1 MLHTGTLL
9 RAELYNDYTGKS
21 SVVTVYNANK
31 GKHPGKLIVTNGH
44 WWDPGPKPC
53 GNYKVDGKV
62 LSTEDWM
69 DWGFGW
75 NTGSLPMMVATMGN
89 DNYVSTLPVLVNGK
103 PHNDST
109 GPDVSGV
116 RRSTLRTWFGVDAAG
131 KWTVEVT
138 TSYYTLA
145 EITKRMLGLGI
156 VDGMVLDGS
165 GSSQWYDG
173 KTRLKGDGRTIYQYL
188 LLWFADE
195 GGTEDKDDDKE
206 DDTGMKIYLSPSM
219 QPANI
224 YAAGNTNEQA
234 QCNRIAEAAKTALE
248 RCGFTVKKA
257 PEGQSMQQNVSDSN
271 AWGAELHVPI
281 HTNAGGGAGTVVF
294 VHGGTAAQMKY
305 AAPIYEEVQAISP
318 GTTEYGVRV
327 NSGLYELKYTTAT
340 AVYVECEFHDRADLA
355 TWIIGH
361 TAELGEAIARGICR
375 GAGVRYI
382 APAAS
387 EQPEPDM
394 PETELAREW
403 VMAEG
408 ISDGTNPSAPCTRE
422 QAWVMLYRLTNGGN
436 NND

>member
-1 MLHTGTLL
+1 MIHTGTLL

-31 GKHPGKLIVTNGH
+31 GKHHGKLIVTNGH

-53 GNYKVDGKV
+53 GNYKADGKV

-89 DNYVSTLPVLVNGK
+89 DNYVSTLPVLLDGK
-103 PHNDST
+103 EHNNSLNNDT
-109 GPDVSGV
+109 SGV

-138 TSYYTLA
+138 TSYYTLT

-195 GGTEDKDDDKE
+195 GGNDDKDDNKE

-224 YAAGNTNEQA
+224 YAAGNTNEQV

-294 VHGGTAAQMKY
+294 VHGGTAAQLKY
-305 AAPIYEEVQAISP
+305 ATPIYEEVQAISP

-361 TAELGEAIARGICR
+361 TAELGEAIARGICK

-394 PETELAREW
+394 PETELARAW
-403 VMAEG
+403 AMATG
-408 ISDGTNPSAPCTRE
+408 ISDGENPDSPCTRE
-422 QAWVMLYRLTNGGN
+422 QAWVMLYRMQNGGN
-436 NND
+436 AE

>member
-21 SVVTVYNANK
+21 SVVSIYNANK
-31 GKHPGKLIVTNGH
+31 DKHPGKLIVTNGH

-75 NTGSLPMMVATMGN
+75 NTGFLPMMVSTMGN
-89 DNYVSTLPVLVNGK
+89 DNYISTLPVLVNGK
-103 PHNDST
+103 EHNNSLNNDT
-109 GPDVSGV
+109 SGV
-116 RRSTLRTWFGVDAAG
+116 RRSTLRTWFGVDEAG

-138 TSYYTLA
+138 TSYYTLT

-173 KTRLKGDGRTIYQYL
+173 QTRLKGDGRTIYQYL

-195 GGTEDKDDDKE
+195 GGNDDDKE
-206 DDTGMKIYLSPSM
+206 EVEVDMKVYLSPSM

-224 YAAGNTNEQA
+224 YAAGNTNEQV

-327 NSGLYELKYTTAT
+327 NPGLYELGYTTAT

-361 TAELGEAIARGICR
+361 TAELGEAIARGICK

-408 ISDGTNPSAPCTRE
+408 ISDGTNPSDPCTRE
-422 QAWVMLYRLTNGGN
+422 QAWVMLYRLEGN
-436 NND
+436 K

>member
-31 GKHPGKLIVTNGH
+31 GKYPGKLIVTNGH

-53 GNYKVDGKV
+53 GNYKADGKV

-75 NTGSLPMMVATMGN
+75 NTGSLPVMVSTMGN
-89 DNYVSTLPVLVNGK
+89 DNYVSTLPVLLDGK
-103 PHNDST
+103 EHNDSLNNDT
-109 GPDVSGV
+109 SGV

-138 TSYYTLA
+138 TSYYALT

-173 KTRLKGDGRTIYQYL
+173 KTRLKGDGRTVYQYL

-195 GGTEDKDDDKE
+195 GGAEDEDDSKE

-224 YAAGNTNEQA
+224 YAAGNTNEQV

-318 GTTEYGVRV
+318 GTTDYGVRV
-327 NSGLYELKYTTAT
+327 NSGLYELGYTTAT
-340 AVYVECEFHDRADLA
+340 AVYIECEFHDRADLA
-355 TWIIGH
+355 AWIIEH
-361 TAELGEAIARGICR
+361 TTELGEAIARGVCI
-375 GAGVRYI
+375 GAGVPYI
-382 APAAS
+382 AP
-387 EQPEPDM
+387 EPKPDPEPVK

-403 VMAEG
+403 VMATG
-408 ISDGTNPSAPCTRE
+408 ISDGQNPDALCTRE
-422 QAWVMLYRLTNGGN
+422 QAWVMLYRALGK
-436 NND
+436 

>member
-1 MLHTGTLL
+1 MIHTGTLL

-31 GKHPGKLIVTNGH
+31 GKYPGKLIVTNGH
-44 WWDPGPKPC
+44 WWDAGPKPC
-53 GNYKVDGKV
+53 GNYKADGKV

-89 DNYVSTLPVLVNGK
+89 DNYVSTLPVLLDGK
-103 PHNDST
+103 EHNSSLNNDT
-109 GPDVSGV
+109 SGV

-138 TSYYTLA
+138 TSYYTLT

-173 KTRLKGDGRTIYQYL
+173 QTRLKGDGRTVYQYL

-195 GGTEDKDDDKE
+195 GGAEDEDDSKE

-224 YAAGNTNEQA
+224 YAAGNTNEQV

-305 AAPIYEEVQAISP
+305 AAPIYEEVQAIRRCMSSANS
-318 GTTEYGVRV
+318 TTGRI
-327 NSGLYELKYTTAT
+327 
-340 AVYVECEFHDRADLA
+340 
-355 TWIIGH
+355 WQ
-361 TAELGEAIARGICR
+361 RG
-375 GAGVRYI
+375 
-382 APAAS
+382 S
-387 EQPEPDM
+387 
-394 PETELAREW
+394 
-403 VMAEG
+403 
-408 ISDGTNPSAPCTRE
+408 
-422 QAWVMLYRLTNGGN
+422 
-436 NND
+436 

>member
-1 MLHTGTLL
+1 MIHTGTLL

-31 GKHPGKLIVTNGH
+31 GKHHGKLIVTNGH

-53 GNYKVDGKV
+53 GNYKADGKV

-89 DNYVSTLPVLVNGK
+89 DNYVSTLPVLLDGK
-103 PHNDST
+103 EHNNSLNNDT
-109 GPDVSGV
+109 SGV

-138 TSYYTLA
+138 TSYYTLT

-188 LLWFADE
+188 LLWFEDE
-195 GGTEDKDDDKE
+195 GGAEDEDDSKE

-224 YAAGNTNEQA
+224 YAAGNTNEQV

-271 AWGAELHVPI
+271 AWGAELHVSI

-318 GTTEYGVRV
+318 GTTDYGVRV
-327 NSGLYELKYTTAT
+327 NSGLYELGYTTAT

-382 APAAS
+382 APAAP

-394 PETELAREW
+394 PETELARAW
-403 VMAEG
+403 AMAMG
-408 ISDGTNPSAPCTRE
+408 ISDGTNPSDPCTRE
-422 QAWVMLYRLTNGGN
+422 QVWVMLYRMNNGGN
-436 NND
+436 AV

>member
-1 MLHTGTLL
+1 MIHTGTLL

-44 WWDPGPKPC
+44 WWDVGPKPC

-89 DNYVSTLPVLVNGK
+89 DNYVSTLPVLLDGK
-103 PHNDST
+103 EHNNSLNNDT
-109 GPDVSGV
+109 SGV

-138 TSYYTLA
+138 TSYYTLT

-195 GGTEDKDDDKE
+195 GGAEDEDDSKE

-224 YAAGNTNEQA
+224 YAAGNTNEQV

-318 GTTEYGVRV
+318 GTTDYGVRV
-327 NSGLYELKYTTAT
+327 NSGLYELGYTTAT

-394 PETELAREW
+394 PETELARAW
-403 VMAEG
+403 AMAMG
-408 ISDGTNPSAPCTRE
+408 ISDGTNPSDPCTRE
-422 QAWVMLYRLTNGGN
+422 QVWVMLYRLENGGN

>member
-1 MLHTGTLL
+1 MLYSGTLL

-21 SVVTVYNANK
+21 TTVTVYNANK
-31 GKHPGKLIVTNGH
+31 GKHHGKLIVTNGH

-89 DNYVSTLPVLVNGK
+89 DNYVSTLPVLLDGK
-103 PHNDST
+103 EHNNSLNNDT
-109 GPDVSGV
+109 SGV

-138 TSYYTLA
+138 TSYYTLT

-195 GGTEDKDDDKE
+195 GGAEDEDDSKE

-224 YAAGNTNEQA
+224 YAAGNTNEQV

-318 GTTEYGVRV
+318 GTTDYGVRV
-327 NSGLYELKYTTAT
+327 NSGLYELGYTTAT

-394 PETELAREW
+394 PETERARAW
-403 VMAEG
+403 AMAMG
-408 ISDGTNPSAPCTRE
+408 ISDGTNPSDPCTRE
-422 QAWVMLYRLTNGGN
+422 QVWVMLYRLENGGN

>member
-1 MLHTGTLL
+1 MIHTGTLL

-31 GKHPGKLIVTNGH
+31 GKHHGKLIVTNGH

-89 DNYVSTLPVLVNGK
+89 DNYVSTLPVLLDGK
-103 PHNDST
+103 EHNNSLNNDT
-109 GPDVSGV
+109 SGV

-138 TSYYTLA
+138 TGYYTLA
-145 EITKRMLGLGI
+145 EITKRMLDMGI

-188 LLWFADE
+188 LLWFEDE
-195 GGTEDKDDDKE
+195 GGTEDEDDSKE

-224 YAAGNTNEQA
+224 YAAGNTNEQV

-318 GTTEYGVRV
+318 GTTDYGVRV
-327 NSGLYELKYTTAT
+327 NSGLYELGYTTAT

-408 ISDGTNPSAPCTRE
+408 VSDGTNPDSPCTRE
-422 QAWVMLYRLTNGGN
+422 QVWVMLYRMNNGGN
-436 NND
+436 AV

>member
-31 GKHPGKLIVTNGH
+31 GKHHGKLIVTNGH

-53 GNYKVDGKV
+53 GNYKADGKV

-89 DNYVSTLPVLVNGK
+89 DNYVSTLPVLLDGK
-103 PHNDST
+103 EHNNSLNNDT
-109 GPDVSGV
+109 SGV

-138 TSYYTLA
+138 TAYYTLA
-145 EITKRMLGLGI
+145 KITQRMLDIGI

-188 LLWFADE
+188 LLWFAEE
-195 GGTEDKDDDKE
+195 GGAEDEDDSKE

-224 YAAGNTNEQA
+224 YAAGNTNEQV

-318 GTTEYGVRV
+318 GTTDYGVRV
-327 NSGLYELKYTTAT
+327 NSGLYELGYTTAT

-394 PETELAREW
+394 PETELARAW
-403 VMAEG
+403 AMAMG
-408 ISDGTNPSAPCTRE
+408 ISDGTNPSDPCTRE
-422 QAWVMLYRLTNGGN
+422 QVWVMLYRLENGGN

>member
-1 MLHTGTLL
+1 MIHTGTLL

-89 DNYVSTLPVLVNGK
+89 DNYVSTLPVLLDGK
-103 PHNDST
+103 EHNNSLNNDT
-109 GPDVSGV
+109 SGV

-138 TSYYTLA
+138 TSYYTLT

-195 GGTEDKDDDKE
+195 GGAEDEDDSKE

-224 YAAGNTNEQA
+224 YAAGNTNEQV

-257 PEGQSMQQNVSDSN
+257 PEGQSMQQNVSESN

-318 GTTEYGVRV
+318 GTKEYGVRV

-394 PETELAREW
+394 PETELARAW
-403 VMAEG
+403 AMAMG
-408 ISDGTNPSAPCTRE
+408 ISDGTNPSDPCTRE
-422 QAWVMLYRLTNGGN
+422 QVWVMLYRLENGGN